1 MEKTYTINVTER
13 QIFLLLEGTNK
24 LTDSIWNDVPRVLS
38 SGLSDAVK
46 ELDAEIDE
54 LCHLLVNANPDR

>member
-1 MEKTYTINVTER
+1 METYTITLTER
-13 QIFLLLEGTNK
+13 QMFLLMEGTIK

-54 LCHLLVNANPDR
+54 LCHLLANAKPDR